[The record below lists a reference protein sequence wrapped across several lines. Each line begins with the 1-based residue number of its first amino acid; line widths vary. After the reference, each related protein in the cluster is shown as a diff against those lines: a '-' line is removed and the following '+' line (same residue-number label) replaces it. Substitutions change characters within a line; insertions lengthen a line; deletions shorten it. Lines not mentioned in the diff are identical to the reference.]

1 MRFFFASAIRD
12 NNECTPLFDFVH
24 NLHGGGNCAEIKDRN
39 GWEQD
44 QKYSTIETTIVKKI
58 FAAHPRAAEQI
69 SSVAGGSPVSVLVA
83 ECCKAKSMNR
93 LLKNDACRRLKIL
106 LDGLRDGRPLRT
118 LCTSDNPVALQAFF
132 ALFDESGCLERLDA
146 PILPKINL
154 NKGIISGW
162 TLLEIL
168 ADFGTYPMA
177 NSLEMHPGLSSC
189 IFCWLLVV
197 YIPRNVVHSLDLI
210 ISLLRH

>member
-1 MRFFFASAIRD
+1 MCAFALAIRD

-24 NLHGGGNCAEIKDRN
+24 NLHGGGNRAEIKGRN
-39 GWEQD
+39 GWGQD
-44 QKYSTIETTIVKKI
+44 RKYLTEVETTIVKKI

-132 ALFDESGCLERLDA
+132 ALFDESGCLDNPDA
-146 PILPKINL
+146 PILPRINL

-168 ADFGTYPMA
+168 ADFGRCSMA
-177 NSLEMHPGLSSC
+177 NSSEMHPG
-189 IFCWLLVV
+189 
-197 YIPRNVVHSLDLI
+197 
-210 ISLLRH
+210 